1 MMSGVSLDNLDFLN
15 QSPTIRK
22 LKTIVVDN
30 IKNNSNGKTGKLW
43 IQLLDM
49 VSIMKNFIK
58 AERMGN
64 WMLHLESTLKM
75 LPFFAATGHN
85 NYMKSSYLYV
95 QNMLKLA
102 DENKNVHEK
111 FLNGLHVGRITDKLW
126 AGLSHNL
133 IIEQELMRA
142 MKSTG
147 NENF

>member
-30 IKNNSNGKTGKLW
+30 IKNNSNCKTGKLW
-43 IQLLDM
+43 IKLLDM

-111 FLNGLHVGRITDKLW
+111 FLNGLHVGRITDK
-126 AGLSHNL
+126 GRT
-133 IIEQELMRA
+133 I
-142 MKSTG
+142 T
-147 NENF
+147 